1 MTWINLNQHW
11 GLPAIQI
18 AIARQDLARWDAAQ
32 TMLRGIDD
40 TEDARRRVQAF
51 VTPFLAGRYPG
62 AEVVGLHY
70 DMARDAL
77 VLLVLHPLFPRTKPG
92 ERIPSWP
99 LIVTDAGDGMLSLR
113 VDDTTSW

>member
-1 MTWINLNQHW
+1 MTWINLNHHW
-11 GLPAIQI
+11 GLPAVYLSL
-18 AIARQDLARWDAAQ
+18 AREYLARWDEAQ
-32 TMLRGIDD
+32 RLLPALDD
-40 TEDARRRVQAF
+40 TEAARCRVQAF

-77 VLLVLHPLFPRTKPG
+77 LILVLHPLFPRTKPY

-99 LIVTDAGDGMLSLR
+99 LIVTDEGDGTRRLR
-113 VDDTTSW
+113 VDDTTSG